1 MFDQVRLKL
10 PEETIVKDD
19 GDKYL
24 FLIPS
29 KPDWVVTNRN
39 GAIALSLCNGERSIE
54 QIMKLLSAIH
64 PDPFSAITFLEKLDK
79 VGFFQP
85 SNEKQLKNC
94 DQLPKLNS
102 VHLNISSDC
111 NLNCTYCYAEERE
124 AIGGQLSLAEY
135 RVIIDELASMNKTM
149 SVAITGG
156 EPVMNNNACDISLY
170 CKSKGFYTYLLT
182 NATLINESNAEQISS
197 SFDEIRISVDGY
209 KSATHDFYR
218 GPGSHEKTV
227 RAIDLLETAGAN
239 IRIAMT
245 VTKQNI
251 EEIELMAKFY
261 GSRLTFQPLFNAGS
275 ARNNNSEMAITGEEY
290 FHALNN
296 AKGVAPMG
304 DLGRSLERLRGRG
317 TTSCAIANGEISISH
332 NGDVYPCHMLHVP
345 EFYAGNIREL
355 NISNIYSQSTILNKI
370 RQQSIYTKENCT
382 ICPIRLLCG
391 GGCRARTYYL
401 TRDLNGVDDFCE
413 YELLAFIEGLMQ
425 SAVLND
431 VDKNSNTYCCKC

>member
-1 MFDQVRLKL
+1 MINELRPKL
-10 PEETIVKDD
+10 PEETFVKDA
-19 GDKYL
+19 GEKYL

-39 GAIALSLCNGERSIE
+39 GAIALSLCNGERSIA
-54 QIMKLLSAIH
+54 QIKELLSPIH
-64 PDPFSAITFLEKLDK
+64 PDPLSATTFLEKLDK
-79 VGFFQP
+79 EGFFQP
-85 SNEKQLKNC
+85 SNEKQLKKSN
-94 DQLPKLNS
+94 QQPNLNS

-111 NLNCTYCYAEERE
+111 NLNCSYCYADERE
-124 AIGGQLSLAEY
+124 AIGPPLSLAEY

-149 SVAITGG
+149 TVAITGG
-156 EPVMNNNACDISLY
+156 EPLMNANACDISLY

-182 NATLINESNAEQISS
+182 NATLINESNAKQISS

-218 GPGSHEKTV
+218 GAGSHKKTV
-227 RAIDLLETAGAN
+227 RAINLLEIAGAN

-251 EEIELMAKFY
+251 GEIELMAKSY
-261 GSRLTFQPLFNAGS
+261 GSRLTFQPLFMAGS
-275 ARNNNSEMAITGEEY
+275 ARNNSEMAITGEEY

-317 TTSCAIANGEISISH
+317 ATSCAIANGEISISH

-355 NISNIYSQSTILNKI
+355 NISNIYSHSAVLKKI
-370 RQQSIYTKENCT
+370 RQQSIYTRENCT

-401 TRDLNGVDDFCE
+401 TGDLNGVDDFCE